1 MRPITLEMNMFG
13 PYAAPTCVEFGKLG
27 EKGVFLITGDTGAG
41 KTTLFDAIV
50 YALYGNVTNTRRSGT
65 GMRSDYAG
73 PKDRTF
79 VRLTFEHGGK
89 TYLIERSPA
98 YNRAKKRGSGT
109 IAEPERVCLT
119 MPDGKTFEK
128 SDEVNRENRELLRL
142 DYTQFKQVALLAQ
155 GEFLNLLLAR
165 QTAGAAVRLTPAAV
179 PLGAAVY
186 GILTPFI
193 EEMIFRGIV
202 WHRLRRGFSPLQ
214 AALISAALFG
224 AAHENIPQG
233 IYAFVMG
240 MVFALGYEVTRRF
253 EVPFLLHCTCNL
265 AVLAA
270 SSAGWGEI
278 LSQPVWIIF
287 FAIGSAAV
295 FGYWARR
302 LIETKFKL

>member
-1 MRPITLEMNMFG
+1 MNRERLEVGWYAVRPFLFYMILFITIRAVLYRALESVLLSVSADM
-13 PYAAPTCVEFGKLG
+13 
-27 EKGVFLITGDTGAG
+27 
-41 KTTLFDAIV
+41 
-50 YALYGNVTNTRRSGT
+50 ALYYEIWSEIADLLILGISSAGAAVPFLKEGRREIMLARRSANRAWITRRRDG
-65 GMRSDYAG
+65 GM
-73 PKDRTF
+73 
-79 VRLTFEHGGK
+79 
-89 TYLIERSPA
+89 LIGILPF
-98 YNRAKKRGSGT
+98 GT
-109 IAEPERVCLT
+109 ICL
-119 MPDGKTFEK
+119 
-128 SDEVNRENRELLRL
+128 
-142 DYTQFKQVALLAQ
+142 AA
-155 GEFLNLLLAR
+155 FLNLLLAR

-224 AAHENIPQG
+224 AAHESIPQG

-278 LSQPVWIIF
+278 LSQPMWIIF